1 MVPYDL
7 RHSFASL
14 LIHEKRLSI
23 VEIAD
28 QLGHAPRMTSD
39 TYGHVMRELRGAEP
53 VSAEEQIRRARA
65 RVSASARRAEPWR
78 TPDPSC
84 LPSDMAF
91 WSLTAPRKERSF
103 T

>member
-1 MVPYDL
+1 LDHDVRNWRRRVWKLALKACELNPGTVPYDL

-28 QLGHAPRMTSD
+28 QLGHAPTMTSN
-39 TYGHVMRELRGAEP
+39 TYGHVMRELRGTEA

-65 RVSASARRAEPWR
+65 RVSGMRRA
-78 TPDPSC
+78 S
-84 LPSDMAF
+84 
-91 WSLTAPRKERSF
+91 
-103 T
+103 

>member
-28 QLGHAPRMTSD
+28 QMGHAPTMTSD

-53 VSAEEQIRRARA
+53 VSAEDQIRRARA
-65 RVSASARRAEPWR
+65 R
-78 TPDPSC
+78 
-84 LPSDMAF
+84 AF
-91 WSLTAPRKERSF
+91 GERKAG
-103 T
+103 